1 MANDNYLIIANQDE
15 LIRVSPGRIVYIVSD
30 GNYSTLVLTNAEER
44 VFTINLSA
52 FQKLIEAQL
61 KAEAHQF
68 IRVGK
73 SLIINR
79 YYIYYISPSK
89 QQIILSDKS
98 FQNRFELLASK
109 EALKQLKTVIE
120 STLKSISV

>member
-1 MANDNYLIIANQDE
+1 MEKNNYLIITNQDE
-15 LIRVSPGRIVYIVSD
+15 LIRVSPERIVYIASD
-30 GNYSTLVLTNAEER
+30 GNYSTVVLTDGEER

-52 FQKLIEAQL
+52 FQKLIETQL
-61 KAEAHQF
+61 KAEASQF

-79 YYIYYISPSK
+79 NYIYYINPSK

-98 FQNRFELLASK
+98 FQKHFELPASK
-109 EALKQLKTVIE
+109 EALKQLKIVIE
-120 STLKSISV
+120 STLNE